1 MFYPGYCDYN
11 RSNPDYD
18 MINRPSGSGDYLF
31 LYLITPMRIQLG
43 TETIVTKENAFLLYT
58 PGEAQIYQA
67 VRRFKNSFVHFTCD
81 EEDFL
86 KDYDLPANRVVYLPD
101 PGAMN
106 TVLRSIYM
114 ENVLK
119 QDFYPEQAD
128 MLLRQLFILFSR
140 QLHTWPDGSGIPAD
154 LYEQFR
160 KARIEILTH
169 IDRPWTTD
177 SMAALT
183 NLGVSQFYNYY
194 HLFFNRSPKA
204 ELLEARLER
213 AKYLLRVE
221 AMPVGQ
227 AAAQA
232 GFANLSHFAR
242 YFKKECGMTPSEYG
256 RPSINST
263 QNMRSMKS

>member
-31 LYLITPMRIQLG
+31 LYLITPMRIQFD

-58 PGEAQIYQA
+58 PGKTQIYQA

-81 EEDFL
+81 NGDFL
-86 KDYDLPANRVVYLPD
+86 KDYDLPVNRVVYLPD

-106 TVLRSIYM
+106 AVLRSIYV
-114 ENVLK
+114 ESVLK
-119 QDFYPEQAD
+119 QDFYAEQMD
-128 MLLRQLFILFSR
+128 LLIRQLFILFSR
-140 QLHTWPDGSGIPAD
+140 QLHTWPGGSGIPAD

-160 KARIEILTH
+160 KARIEILTN
-169 IDRPWTTD
+169 ITGDWNSE

-194 HLFFNRSPKA
+194 QLFFNRSPKA

-227 AAAQA
+227 AAAQS
-232 GFANLSHFAR
+232 GFTNLSHFTR
-242 YFKKECGMTPSEYG
+242 YFKKECGMTPSAYAQ
-256 RPSINST
+256 IT
-263 QNMRSMKS
+263 

>member
-81 EEDFL
+81 EENFL

-128 MLLRQLFILFSR
+128 MLLRQLFILFPDSCTPAAVPSHSGRPLRTVPQGADRDTDPHR
-140 QLHTWPDGSGIPAD
+140 QAMDHRQHGRPYQSGRQPVLQLLSSLLQPLSQGRAIGGQIGTRQIPAACGS
-154 LYEQFR
+154 Y
-160 KARIEILTH
+160 ARRAGR
-169 IDRPWTTD
+169 RPGRLCEPVPLCT
-177 SMAALT
+177 
-183 NLGVSQFYNYY
+183 
-194 HLFFNRSPKA
+194 LF
-204 ELLEARLER
+204 
-213 AKYLLRVE
+213 
-221 AMPVGQ
+221 
-227 AAAQA
+227 
-232 GFANLSHFAR
+232 
-242 YFKKECGMTPSEYG
+242 
-256 RPSINST
+256 
-263 QNMRSMKS
+263 

>member
-18 MINRPSGSGDYLF
+18 TINRPSGSGDYLF
-31 LYLITPMRIQLG
+31 LYLITPMRIQFD

-58 PGEAQIYQA
+58 PGKAQICQA

-81 EEDFL
+81 NGNFL

-106 TVLRSIYM
+106 AVLRSIYV
-114 ENVLK
+114 ESVLK
-119 QDFYPEQAD
+119 QDFYAEHMD
-128 MLLRQLFILFSR
+128 LLIRQLFILFSR
-140 QLHTWPDGSGIPAD
+140 QLHTWPGGSGIPAD

-160 KARIEILTH
+160 KARIEILTN
-169 IDRPWTTD
+169 ITGDWNSE

-194 HLFFNRSPKA
+194 QLFFNRSPKA

-227 AAAQA
+227 AATQS
-232 GFANLSHFAR
+232 GFTNLSHFTR
-242 YFKKECGMTPSEYG
+242 YFKKECGMTPSAYA
-256 RPSINST
+256 
-263 QNMRSMKS
+263 QNT

>member
-31 LYLITPMRIQLG
+31 LYLITPMKIQLG
-43 TETIVTKENAFLLYT
+43 AETIVTKENAFLLYT

-140 QLHTWPDGSGIPAD
+140 QLHTWPDGSGRPLRTVPQGAD
-154 LYEQFR
+154 R
-160 KARIEILTH
+160 
-169 IDRPWTTD
+169 DTD
-177 SMAALT
+177 SHRQTLDHR
-183 NLGVSQFYNYY
+183 Q
-194 HLFFNRSPKA
+194 H
-204 ELLEARLER
+204 
-213 AKYLLRVE
+213 
-221 AMPVGQ
+221 
-227 AAAQA
+227 
-232 GFANLSHFAR
+232 
-242 YFKKECGMTPSEYG
+242 G
-256 RPSINST
+256 RPDQSGRQPVLQLLSPLL
-263 QNMRSMKS
+263 QPLSQG

>member
-1 MFYPGYCDYN
+1 MFYLGYCDYN

-18 MINRPSGSGDYLF
+18 TINRPSGSGDYLF
-31 LYLITPMRIQLG
+31 LYLITPMRIQFD

-58 PGEAQIYQA
+58 PGKAQIYQA

-81 EEDFL
+81 NGDFL
-86 KDYDLPANRVVYLPD
+86 KDYDLPVNRVVYLPD

-106 TVLRSIYM
+106 AVLRSIYV
-114 ENVLK
+114 ESVLK
-119 QDFYPEQAD
+119 QDFYAEQMD
-128 MLLRQLFILFSR
+128 LLIRQLFILFSR
-140 QLHTWPDGSGIPAD
+140 QLHTWPGGSGIPAD

-160 KARIEILTH
+160 KARIEILTN
-169 IDRPWTTD
+169 ITGDWNSE

-194 HLFFNRSPKA
+194 QLFFNRSPKA

-227 AAAQA
+227 AAAQS
-232 GFANLSHFAR
+232 GFSNLSHFTR
-242 YFKKECGMTPSEYG
+242 YFKKECGMTPSAYAQ
-256 RPSINST
+256 IT
-263 QNMRSMKS
+263 

>member
-18 MINRPSGSGDYLF
+18 TINRPSGSGDYLF
-31 LYLITPMRIQLG
+31 LYLITPMRIQFD

-81 EEDFL
+81 NGNFL

-106 TVLRSIYM
+106 AVLRSIYV
-114 ENVLK
+114 ESVLK
-119 QDFYPEQAD
+119 QDFYAEHMD
-128 MLLRQLFILFSR
+128 LLIRQLFILFSR
-140 QLHTWPDGSGIPAD
+140 QLHTWPGGSGIPAD

-160 KARIEILTH
+160 KARIEILTNLTGE
-169 IDRPWTTD
+169 WNSE

-194 HLFFNRSPKA
+194 QLFFNRSPKA

-213 AKYLLRVE
+213 ARYLLRVE

-227 AAAQA
+227 AAAQS
-232 GFANLSHFAR
+232 GFTNLSHFTR
-242 YFKKECGMTPSEYG
+242 YFKKECGMTPSAYAQL
-256 RPSINST
+256 T
-263 QNMRSMKS
+263 

>member
-18 MINRPSGSGDYLF
+18 TINRPSGSGDYLF
-31 LYLITPMRIQLG
+31 LYLITPMRIQFD

-58 PGEAQIYQA
+58 PGKAQIYQA

-81 EEDFL
+81 NGNFL

-106 TVLRSIYM
+106 AVLRSIYV
-114 ENVLK
+114 ESVLK
-119 QDFYPEQAD
+119 QDFYAEHMD
-128 MLLRQLFILFSR
+128 LLIRQLFILFSR
-140 QLHTWPDGSGIPAD
+140 QLHTWPGGSGIPAD

-160 KARIEILTH
+160 KARIEILTN
-169 IDRPWTTD
+169 ITGDWNSE

-194 HLFFNRSPKA
+194 QLFFNRSPKA

-213 AKYLLRVE
+213 ARYLLRVE

-227 AAAQA
+227 AATQS
-232 GFANLSHFAR
+232 GFTNLSHFTR
-242 YFKKECGMTPSEYG
+242 YFKKECGMTPSAYA
-256 RPSINST
+256 
-263 QNMRSMKS
+263 QNT

>member
-1 MFYPGYCDYN
+1 MFYLGYCDYN

-18 MINRPSGSGDYLF
+18 KINRPSGSGDYLF
-31 LYLITPMRIQLG
+31 LYLITPMRIQFD

-58 PGEAQIYQA
+58 PGKAQIYQA

-81 EEDFL
+81 NGNFL
-86 KDYDLPANRVVYLPD
+86 NDYDLPVNRVVYLPD

-106 TVLRSIYM
+106 TVLRSIYV
-114 ENVLK
+114 ESVLK
-119 QDFYPEQAD
+119 QDFYAEQMD
-128 MLLRQLFILFSR
+128 LLIRQLFILFSR
-140 QLHTWPDGSGIPAD
+140 QLHTWPGGSGIPAD

-160 KARIEILTH
+160 KARIEILTN
-169 IDRPWTTD
+169 ITGDWNSE

-183 NLGVSQFYNYY
+183 NLSVSQFYNYY
-194 HLFFNRSPKA
+194 QLFFNRSPKA

-227 AAAQA
+227 AAAQS
-232 GFANLSHFAR
+232 GFANLSHFTR
-242 YFKKECGMTPSEYG
+242 YFKKECGMTPSAYA
-256 RPSINST
+256 
-263 QNMRSMKS
+263 QNT

>member
-18 MINRPSGSGDYLF
+18 TINRPSGSGDYLF
-31 LYLITPMRIQLG
+31 LYLITPMRIQFD

-58 PGEAQIYQA
+58 PGKAQIYQA

-81 EEDFL
+81 NGNFL

-106 TVLRSIYM
+106 AVLRSIYV
-114 ENVLK
+114 ESVLK
-119 QDFYPEQAD
+119 QDFYAEHMD
-128 MLLRQLFILFSR
+128 LLIRQLFILFSR
-140 QLHTWPDGSGIPAD
+140 QLHTWPGGSGIPAD

-160 KARIEILTH
+160 KARIEILTN
-169 IDRPWTTD
+169 ITGDWNSE

-194 HLFFNRSPKA
+194 QLFFNRSPKA

-227 AAAQA
+227 AATQS
-232 GFANLSHFAR
+232 GFTNLSHFTR
-242 YFKKECGMTPSEYG
+242 YFKKECGMTPSAYA
-256 RPSINST
+256 
-263 QNMRSMKS
+263 QNT